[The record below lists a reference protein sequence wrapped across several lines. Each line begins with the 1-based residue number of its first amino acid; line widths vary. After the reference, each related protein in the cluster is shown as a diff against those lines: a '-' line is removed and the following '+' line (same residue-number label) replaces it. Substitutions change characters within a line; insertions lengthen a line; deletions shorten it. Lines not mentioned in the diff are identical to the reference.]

1 MHEKRSIF
9 TATGAGLASAARP
22 SVTLD
27 TLDGDHL
34 LEPLHPGL
42 SLRSPL
48 PGHTGD
54 TGQPGQHQVTPDTV
68 VIQPLT
74 SDHHQTRG
82 GDQEQQ
88 QLLSQQQQASNI
100 NEFQVKCGLG
110 WKRLQTALF
119 HCAAC
124 CVRCIGPV

>member
-1 MHEKRSIF
+1 MDP
-9 TATGAGLASAARP
+9 AGI
-22 SVTLD
+22 

-48 PGHTGD
+48 PGHSGSS
-54 TGQPGQHQVTPDTV
+54 GHQVPGVTPDTV
-68 VIQPLT
+68 VIQPLA
-74 SDHHQTRG
+74 SDQHQTRG
-82 GDQEQQ
+82 ADQEQQ
-88 QLLSQQQQASNI
+88 ELLSQQQQQATNI

-110 WKRLQTALF
+110 WKRIQTVLF